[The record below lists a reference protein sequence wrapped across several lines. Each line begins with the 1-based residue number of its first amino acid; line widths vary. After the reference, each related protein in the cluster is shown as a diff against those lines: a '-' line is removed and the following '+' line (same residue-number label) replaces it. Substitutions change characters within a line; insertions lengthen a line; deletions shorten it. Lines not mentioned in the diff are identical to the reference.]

1 MITKSYVIEL
11 FGKKGILTEETRNEI
26 NDYLQLKRITNE
38 RYEQKIKETKNKLT
52 EIEKEQ
58 DERSYTIELIKK
70 GTKRKKIIKE
80 FFIKEQRI
88 MALNRFIS
96 FLKRRILENKE
107 IIVSVTAMMVVLKG
121 NKRIDFSD

>member
-1 MITKSYVIEL
+1 VITKSYVIEL